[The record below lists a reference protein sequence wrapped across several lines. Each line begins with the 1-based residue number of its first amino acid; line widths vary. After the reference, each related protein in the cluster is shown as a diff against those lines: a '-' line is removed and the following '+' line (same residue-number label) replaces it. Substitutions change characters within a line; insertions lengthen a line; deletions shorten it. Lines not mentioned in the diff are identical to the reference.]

1 MFKDLKNLWIVAFGF
16 SVNHVSDGPDAELDL
31 HDDPLYYFNLNKQQ
45 LDEVRDV
52 MTRDDKVM
60 MYQRGQ
66 ANCYREI
73 GKLVDQLCDSIL
85 KESEVLGD
93 DEANRQVVLKKI
105 ERIRESHK
113 MLLEAQK

>member
-1 MFKDLKNLWIVAFGF
+1 
-16 SVNHVSDGPDAELDL
+16 
-31 HDDPLYYFNLNKQQ
+31 
-45 LDEVRDV
+45 
-52 MTRDDKVM
+52 MTRDEKVM

-66 ANCYREI
+66 SNCYYQI

-105 ERIRESHK
+105 ERIRASHK
-113 MLLEAQK
+113 ALLEAQKGSFNYVEDTKNFGCCWYYLN